1 MRNDRRPGV
10 PALRSLQAF
19 EALGRCGSVTAA
31 AADLG
36 LTPGAVSQQLRK
48 LEGELGMPL
57 VERQGRGLRLT
68 TWGKLYFDEIAA
80 AFERMR
86 RAQAVVTRAR
96 TQEESLVVSCLPSI
110 ASKWL
115 ARRLFDWQASHPGAQ
130 VRLIGT
136 DTEPSFGS
144 DSVDF
149 RISYGARRRRFEH
162 WAELFTDFVT
172 PVCAPA
178 LLRRQHIESPSDL
191 LKLRLL
197 KIEWDAEHRPPPDW
211 AAWAAHIGA
220 DWSPARGDLAFDLSS
235 AAIDAAVE
243 GHGCALAQIAMIGDE
258 IAAGRLVIPF
268 DRRLPLP
275 EPYFLSWSREALR
288 KPFGAAFRNWMA
300 ALSKRQASLSR
311 GPSSS
316 AAREA

>member
-178 LLRRQHIESPSDL
+178 LLRRQHIEFLRICSSFASSRSNGTPSIVHPL
-191 LKLRLL
+191 
-197 KIEWDAEHRPPPDW
+197 IGPPGRRISARIGRRR
-211 AAWAAHIGA
+211 AAT
-220 DWSPARGDLAFDLSS
+220 
-235 AAIDAAVE
+235 
-243 GHGCALAQIAMIGDE
+243 
-258 IAAGRLVIPF
+258 
-268 DRRLPLP
+268 
-275 EPYFLSWSREALR
+275 
-288 KPFGAAFRNWMA
+288 
-300 ALSKRQASLSR
+300 SLSTSRARRSTPPSR
-311 GPSSS
+311 GT
-316 AAREA
+316 AARSPRSP